1 MMGRYKL
8 GDPEMCRIAGPY
20 GGTRVWMKSQDLYW
34 QMECALDILNE
45 VRTAA
50 DILKVAP
57 AEHDRPERPCL
68 WYEIGDEAMTWTA
81 LKNTSYVN
89 PYDYDKDVPP
99 EKLKRDYWR
108 VWTPK
113 QAFVAQE
120 CLAKEDLQPLADF
133 AEEARAFNRKYL
145 KRGMPWLFE

>member
-1 MMGRYKL
+1 
-8 GDPEMCRIAGPY
+8 
-20 GGTRVWMKSQDLYW
+20 MKSQDLYW

-108 VWTPK
+108 VWKPK